1 MQYSLY
7 RTDEQSNITVF
18 EDGQIFTASTLSHP
32 NFESIVEG
40 VENDD
45 RSVFDLFDVSKAV
58 AKRFERLTRRF
69 SVANGRLYFDGD
81 EVHNALASQV
91 VRFLDEG
98 LDDWKPLLAF
108 AEKLAANPEQHS
120 REQLF
125 EWLDR
130 YDFAITPSGDFIAYK
145 GVTTDADGNYVS
157 ITAGPAIVDGQEQ
170 TGGRVPN
177 YIGAVVEMSRSGVEH
192 NPSRGCA
199 RGLHAGTFEYA
210 QGFSQGIVLEVHIDP
225 ADVVSVPTDCNWQKI
240 RTSRY
245 VVVNTIKVPHA
256 SAYVQGFVD
265 EVDGLDEDFDG
276 EDDFDGD
283 EAELW

>member
-18 EDGQIFTASTLSHP
+18 EGGQIYTASTLSHP
-32 NFESIVEG
+32 NFEGIVEG
-40 VENDD
+40 VQASDPA
-45 RSVFDLFDVSKAV
+45 VLDLFDVSKAV

-130 YDFAITPSGDFIAYK
+130 YDFAITPAGDFIAYK
-145 GVTTDADGNYVS
+145 GVKQDAEGNLVS
-157 ITAGPAIVDGQEQ
+157 ITAGPAIVDGKEVN
-170 TGGRVPN
+170 GNVPN
-177 YIGAVVEMSRSGVEH
+177 YIGATVEMARSGVEH
-192 NPSRGCA
+192 DPSRGCS

-210 QGFSQGIVLEVHIDP
+210 QGFSRGTVLEVHIDP
-225 ADVVSVPTDCNWQKI
+225 ADVVSVPTDCSWQKI

-245 VVVNTIKVPHA
+245 NVVNTIEVPYA
-256 SAYVQGFVD
+256 SAFVSD
-265 EVDGLDEDFDG
+265 SPLLDVDGEWDEFDAEE
-276 EDDFDGD
+276 EDSVDD
-283 EAELW
+283 LW